1 MLTRILDWF
10 FERFQRLG
18 AKGPMADKVKQKMDS
33 VRPSS
38 KHANPVSRRQ
48 EVDTLR
54 EEPINRRARRANAAR
69 DKAARKRRKG

>member
-18 AKGPMADKVKQKMDS
+18 AKGPMADKVRQKMEK
-33 VRPSS
+33 VRPSP
-38 KHANPVSRRQ
+38 KPSRPASGRQ
-48 EVDTLR
+48 EIDTLR
-54 EEPINRRARRANAAR
+54 EEPTNRRARRANAAR